1 MKLPI
6 KTVPAPDGGTHPLR
20 TSRNPI
26 LGVYLHHCGS
36 VASVHQ
42 PKGKRKNTRYLI
54 CEECGTDQCA
64 GKEYQQKILDNMQPN
79 IEALQKT
86 CDLPG
91 ELPVK
96 IFEEKTADEPSELN
110 KNKPIGLIEPLKGDR
125 ALSDM
130 VNLMETELSEAVNQ
144 VGTTK
149 NAVSSPTQ
157 AEPLTEKLAETSEP
171 VKPLDTAKTAA
182 QTETADPVEQAKPE
196 NAKRIGLFAIIGAGL
211 GALLAI

>member
-6 KTVPAPDGGTHPLR
+6 KTVPAPDGGTIPLR
-20 TSRNPI
+20 TSKNPV

-36 VASVHQ
+36 VASVHR
-42 PKGKRKNTRYLI
+42 PKGKRKNTLYLI
-54 CEECGTDQCA
+54 CDECKTDQCA
-64 GKEYQQKILDNMQPN
+64 GAAYQEKIAANMQPN

-86 CDLPG
+86 CDMPG

-96 IFEEKTADEPSELN
+96 IFEEKTADEPSVIDEI
-110 KNKPIGLIEPLKGDR
+110 KAIGLECGLEVDGKTGEPLKPIDT
-125 ALSDM
+125 A
-130 VNLMETELSEAVNQ
+130 EIAVY
-144 VGTTK
+144 
-149 NAVSSPTQ
+149 SPTQ

>member
-1 MKLPI
+1 MKLPS

-79 IEALQKT
+79 IEALQKI
-86 CDLPG
+86 CDVPG

-96 IFEEKTADEPSELN
+96 THEENTPDAPSVIDEI
-110 KNKPIGLIEPLKGDR
+110 KAIGLEVDGETGEPLKPIDT
-125 ALSDM
+125 A
-130 VNLMETELSEAVNQ
+130 ETAVYSQ
-144 VGTTK
+144 
-149 NAVSSPTQ
+149 TQ
-157 AEPLTEKLAETSEP
+157 AEPLTEKLAEENAP
-171 VKPLDTAKTAA
+171 AVPLNTAKTVV
-182 QTETADPVEQAKPE
+182 QTETTTTVDQAKPD
-196 NAKRIGLFAIIGAGL
+196 NAKRVGLFAIIGAGV

>member
-79 IEALQKT
+79 IEALQKA

-96 IFEEKTADEPSELN
+96 IFEEETADFLPDEQVAAGQTKAINLEC
-110 KNKPIGLIEPLKGDR
+110 GLVYHSIEPLKPI
-125 ALSDM
+125 
-130 VNLMETELSEAVNQ
+130 ETA
-144 VGTTK
+144 K
-149 NAVSSPTQ
+149 NAVSSEKQ
-157 AEPLTEKLAETSEP
+157 AEPLTEKLAETSES
-171 VKPLDTAKTAA
+171 VKLIETAKTKA
-182 QTETADPVEQAKPE
+182 QTEIADPVEQTKPE

>member
-42 PKGKRKNTRYLI
+42 PKGKRRKTRYLI

-96 IFEEKTADEPSELN
+96 IFEEKTTDESSVIDEI
-110 KNKPIGLIEPLKGDR
+110 KAIGLECGLEVDGKTGEPLKPIDT
-125 ALSDM
+125 AKI
-130 VNLMETELSEAVNQ
+130 AVY
-144 VGTTK
+144 
-149 NAVSSPTQ
+149 SPTQ
-157 AEPLTEKLAETSEP
+157 AEPLTKKLAETSES
-171 VKPLDTAKTAA
+171 VKPIETAKTKD

>member
-1 MKLPI
+1 MKLPS

-79 IEALQKT
+79 IEALQKA
-86 CDLPG
+86 CALPS
-91 ELPVK
+91 ELPV
-96 IFEEKTADEPSELN
+96 ETLTEKPADNTSVLTEI
-110 KNKPIGLIEPLKGDR
+110 KAIGLECGLEVDGETGEPLKPIDT
-125 ALSDM
+125 A
-130 VNLMETELSEAVNQ
+130 EIAVYSQ
-144 VGTTK
+144 
-149 NAVSSPTQ
+149 TQ
-157 AEPLTEKLAETSEP
+157 AEPLTEKLAEENTP
-171 VKPLDTAKTAA
+171 AIPLNTAKTAV
-182 QTETADPVEQAKPE
+182 QTETAPPAEQAKPD
-196 NAKRIGLFAIIGAGL
+196 NAKRVGLFAIIGAGV